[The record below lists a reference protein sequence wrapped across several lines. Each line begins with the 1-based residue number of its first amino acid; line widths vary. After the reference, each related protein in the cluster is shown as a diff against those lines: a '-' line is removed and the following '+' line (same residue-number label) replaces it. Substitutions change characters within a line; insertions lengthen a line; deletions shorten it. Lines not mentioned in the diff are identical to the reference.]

1 LVGSAHPTL
10 TDIAKYYFLHPSK
23 QLRPLLILL
32 FSRATNGL
40 GSDWDL
46 KKWAAECEGA
56 GGRAEELDSPLS
68 RPDVLNDWNP
78 SMPDHTASFASVF
91 SLVSPRPPKPPPLPP
106 PSRRAPTSESSTPV
120 TLADDDA
127 VLPTQTRLAQIV
139 EMIHVAS
146 LLHDDVL
153 DRADLR
159 RGAPSAPATFG
170 NKYAILGGD
179 FLLARS
185 SAALSRLGDSEVVE
199 LISSVIANLVEGEIL
214 QMNKVAQQ
222 SAGLVGASYV
232 GGDSWNIYL
241 KKTYLKTASLMAKGA
256 RGAVVLGGAREGE
269 VWKEVAYA
277 YGRNLGIA
285 FQVRRIASL
294 RLSVHRGTND
304 DDS

>member
-1 LVGSAHPTL
+1 
-10 TDIAKYYFLHPSK
+10 
-23 QLRPLLILL
+23 
-32 FSRATNGL
+32 
-40 GSDWDL
+40 
-46 KKWAAECEGA
+46 
-56 GGRAEELDSPLS
+56 
-68 RPDVLNDWNP
+68 
-78 SMPDHTASFASVF
+78 
-91 SLVSPRPPKPPPLPP
+91 
-106 PSRRAPTSESSTPV
+106 V
-120 TLADDDA
+120 TLADDAA

-159 RGAPSAPATFG
+159 RGAPSAPSTFG
-170 NKYAILGGD
+170 NKYTILGGD

-199 LISSVIANLVEGEIL
+199 LISTVIANLVEGEIL
-214 QMNKVAQQ
+214 QMNKVTQQ
-222 SAGLVGASYV
+222 SAELVGASYV

-256 RGAVVLGGAREGE
+256 RAAVVLGGAREGE

-285 FQVRRIASL
+285 FQVRRIPSL
-294 RLSVHRGTND
+294 HRSVHRGYQ
-304 DDS
+304 